1 MAGSLV
7 WDGKILH
14 HSSPILHHS
23 CLRSASLRSGTHGV
37 GLEIRGEGFSHPI
50 LVTPPWFSQCLLG
63 PKQRLSPPVSKELWG
78 RKTRVLGHGSSRTIH
93 FLDPCQKLP
102 WLRPKKGPIS
112 LVSSGLFGKSTI
124 SELPKLITDLVHTA
138 RSALRCTCT
147 ETALTMYTA
156 TLTERARSKSWRNL
170 SLVALSTYA
179 ST

>member
-1 MAGSLV
+1 MVHSRKKGWFSSLK
-7 WDGKILH
+7 DGKC
-14 HSSPILHHS
+14 PILPTTRMLSIQRHKETG
-23 CLRSASLRSGTHGV
+23 RWP
-37 GLEIRGEGFSHPI
+37 EPRGYTI
-50 LVTPPWFSQCLLG
+50 QCLLG
-63 PKQRLSPPVSKELWG
+63 PKQRLFPPASKELWG